1 MLKTYIK
8 LMPGLPL
15 SSASRNKRE
24 MAAAREAG
32 YRVVAIYYEPDYVP
46 EAELAGVELVPFKMR
61 PLKGKHS
68 ILSKWKHIFG
78 EWIRLGRVLH
88 ANHPDVISCHNL
100 PNLEVAY
107 IVTRFFLR
115 RPKLIYDSH
124 EFDLYARGVRKEK
137 DRAKRCWKERF
148 LMRRCAFSIMVNDSI
163 ADEVQKIHALKQ
175 RPVVIRSTPYCWE
188 LDEAEIER
196 HRQAVLREFAPQGV
210 TFLAMFH
217 GGLSSG
223 NGIETGIRA
232 VAKIPSAALI
242 LMGNSDDEYR
252 RTLEEI
258 AAKCGAA
265 ERLRFLPPVPVNEI
279 WKYAGAMDV
288 GIMPIENL
296 CLSYYY
302 TLPNKFFENVQSLTP
317 VICSD
322 LPEMHR
328 LVDEYGIGLICEPE
342 NVDDLAQRLER
353 MRTDRE
359 FYNSCK
365 QNLLRAKRELCWE
378 REKTV
383 LLDAYRKYLL

>member
-24 MAAAREAG
+24 MAAAQEAG

-124 EFDLYARGVRKEK
+124 EFDLYARGVR
-137 DRAKRCWKERF
+137 
-148 LMRRCAFSIMVNDSI
+148 
-163 ADEVQKIHALKQ
+163 KIHALKQ

-342 NVDDLAQRLER
+342 NVDDLAQCLER

>member
-1 MLKTYIK
+1 
-8 LMPGLPL
+8 
-15 SSASRNKRE
+15 
-24 MAAAREAG
+24 
-32 YRVVAIYYEPDYVP
+32 
-46 EAELAGVELVPFKMR
+46 
-61 PLKGKHS
+61 
-68 ILSKWKHIFG
+68 
-78 EWIRLGRVLH
+78 
-88 ANHPDVISCHNL
+88 
-100 PNLEVAY
+100 
-107 IVTRFFLR
+107 
-115 RPKLIYDSH
+115 
-124 EFDLYARGVRKEK
+124 
-137 DRAKRCWKERF
+137 
-148 LMRRCAFSIMVNDSI
+148 
-163 ADEVQKIHALKQ
+163 
-175 RPVVIRSTPYCWE
+175 
-188 LDEAEIER
+188 
-196 HRQAVLREFAPQGV
+196 
-210 TFLAMFH
+210 
-217 GGLSSG
+217 
-223 NGIETGIRA
+223 
-232 VAKIPSAALI
+232 
-242 LMGNSDDEYR
+242 MGNSDDEYR

-342 NVDDLAQRLER
+342 NADDLAQCLER

>member
-1 MLKTYIK
+1 
-8 LMPGLPL
+8 MPGLPL

-137 DRAKRCWKERF
+137 DRAKRCRKERF

-252 RTLEEI
+252 ADARRDRREVR
-258 AAKCGAA
+258 CRGAA
-265 ERLRFLPPVPVNEI
+265 
-279 WKYAGAMDV
+279 
-288 GIMPIENL
+288 PI
-296 CLSYYY
+296 SPSG
-302 TLPNKFFENVQSLTP
+302 TGQ
-317 VICSD
+317 
-322 LPEMHR
+322 
-328 LVDEYGIGLICEPE
+328 
-342 NVDDLAQRLER
+342 
-353 MRTDRE
+353 
-359 FYNSCK
+359 
-365 QNLLRAKRELCWE
+365 
-378 REKTV
+378 
-383 LLDAYRKYLL
+383 